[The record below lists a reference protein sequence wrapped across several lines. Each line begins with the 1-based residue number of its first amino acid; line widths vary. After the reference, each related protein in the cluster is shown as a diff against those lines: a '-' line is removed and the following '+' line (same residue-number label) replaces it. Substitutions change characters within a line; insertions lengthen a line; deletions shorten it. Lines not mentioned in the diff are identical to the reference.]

1 MLNPWT
7 SLFAGYTD
15 NYLGTGDTGLA
26 QQGRT
31 YFLKVSYAF
40 QL

>member
-1 MLNPWT
+1 MVNPWT

-15 NYLGTGDTGLA
+15 NYLGTGDTGLV